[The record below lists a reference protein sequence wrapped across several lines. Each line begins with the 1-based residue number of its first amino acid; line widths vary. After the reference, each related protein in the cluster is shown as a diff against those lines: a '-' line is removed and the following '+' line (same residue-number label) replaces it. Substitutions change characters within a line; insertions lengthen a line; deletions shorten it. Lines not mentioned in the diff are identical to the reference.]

1 MEMHHEYKEYLDYL
15 NQLEKYYDK
24 SNMDIEHNVVDGVI
38 FYKNIKSSHW
48 TKIVPPVFTMRDKVI
63 ADLVGEKLD
72 ILKDLGKIQKSLMDG
87 DSEEIKKHNDLME
100 KITTIDNKIMDL
112 KTHVVPLHEKKL
124 TILTDKRLDI
134 QINLDEILKEKHSLY
149 KLLDEKKE
157 TDNGE
162 KLDILNKKYSSQ
174 LTELKSVTNEISNL
188 IKQNTDIELFN
199 KYKMVQHPIIERK
212 AQLDK
217 KERKPEKEE
226 QKPEKKQ
233 RKPEKEEQ
241 KPEKKQ
247 RKPEKEEQK
256 EQIIASTKCQCTTKK
271 GDRCSKNAVKGSKYC
286 KIHENC
292 SDAFIESKPGKQKEQ
307 KEKLRTRSRSRSPE
321 KEKKEPK
328 EKLRTRSRSRSPE
341 KQKIGEE
348 KSKPDI
354 KKSDSTKCQCTTKKG
369 DRCSKN
375 AVKGSKYCKIHENC
389 SDPFIESKP
398 GKQKEPKEK
407 LRARSR
413 SRSPEKEKKQKEKEQ
428 IRARSR
434 SRSPEKEKK
443 QKEKEKLRAR
453 SRSKS
458 PEKEK
463 KEPKEKLRERSRS
476 RSPEKK
482 KKEQKEPIK
491 CKDTHKNATIPGY
504 VCNPSSGLWV
514 MISGVV
520 GKRILSTHDH
530 SVLKFSKG
538 TKI

>member
-24 SNMDIEHNVVDGVI
+24 SNTDIEHNVVDGVI
-38 FYKNIKSSHW
+38 FYKNIKSLHW

-72 ILKDLGKIQKSLMDG
+72 ILKDLGKIQKSLMDRDG
-87 DSEEIKKHNDLME
+87 DEEEVKKHNDLMG
-100 KITTIDNKIMDL
+100 KITTIDNRIMDL
-112 KTHVVPLHEKKL
+112 KTHVVPPHEKKL
-124 TILTDKRLDI
+124 RILTDKRLDI
-134 QINLDEILKEKHSLY
+134 QIKLDEILKEKHSLY

-162 KLDILNKKYSSQ
+162 KLDTLNKKYSSQ

-256 EQIIASTKCQCTTKK
+256 EQIISSTKCQCTTKK

-413 SRSPEKEKKQKEKEQ
+413 SRSPEKEKK
-428 IRARSR
+428 
-434 SRSPEKEKK
+434 
-443 QKEKEKLRAR
+443 
-453 SRSKS
+453 
-458 PEKEK
+458 
-463 KEPKEKLRERSRS
+463 EPKEKLRERSRS